1 MLQYFLLEVLE
12 CSKIVTYNEC
22 MFGVVKIDFS
32 SRDVTV
38 MEEII
43 KSPPNTR
50 VVVVGIKYRMVMVG
64 HLPLLVTYHI
74 VNKLQ

>member
-1 MLQYFLLEVLE
+1 
-12 CSKIVTYNEC
+12 